1 MKDRRDEQ
9 AFRNEHHRL
18 QCLHQAEEQGRVE
31 VFYFDEAGFNLT
43 PVVPYAWQESG
54 QTRALPSASSQ
65 RINVLGF
72 INKAN
77 QSFFHS
83 VIGRVSSTEV
93 IAAFDAFAA
102 QGQSDK
108 LRLVVLDN
116 APIHRSHA
124 FQDRIDR
131 WLAQGLVVHFL
142 PAYSPELN
150 LIEIVWRK
158 IKYEWLPLNAYL
170 SFDTLKESLADVLD
184 LVGSKYRITFG

>member
-1 MKDRRDEQ
+1 
-9 AFRNEHHRL
+9 
-18 QCLHQAEEQGRVE
+18 

-43 PVVPYAWQESG
+43 PVVPYAWQECG
-54 QTRALPSASSQ
+54 QTRPLPSASSP

-72 INKAN
+72 LNKAN

-83 VIGRVSSTEV
+83 VIGRVSSAEV

-102 QGQSDK
+102 QGSSDT

-116 APIHRSHA
+116 APIHCSQA
-124 FQDRIDR
+124 FQDCIDR

-158 IKYEWLPLNAYL
+158 IKYEWLPLNAYD
-170 SFDTLKESLADVLD
+170 SFDTLKKSLAEVLS
-184 LVGSKYRITFG
+184 LVGSKYRITFV